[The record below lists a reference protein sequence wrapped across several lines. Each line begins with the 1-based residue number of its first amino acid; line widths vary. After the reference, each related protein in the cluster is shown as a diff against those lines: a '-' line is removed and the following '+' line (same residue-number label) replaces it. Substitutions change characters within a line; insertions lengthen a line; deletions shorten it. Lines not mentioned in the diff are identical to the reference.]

1 MSSSHFQR
9 ELARIMSDF
18 ILISPIQIEGVVKAA
33 IVGFSG
39 LLLVVSILAYKRT
52 GIKKMAFAA
61 AAFSLFA
68 VQLLYEFLEESVLHM
83 LDTPYL
89 DLILSSMTLAILVIF
104 FFAIIKKDSPKM
116 PDRFQDTNY

>member
-9 ELARIMSDF
+9 ELAQIMSDF

-39 LLLVVSILAYKRT
+39 LLLVVSILANKRT
-52 GIKKMAFAA
+52 GIKKMAYAA

-83 LDTPYL
+83 LDTP
-89 DLILSSMTLAILVIF
+89 ISTLYYH
-104 FFAIIKKDSPKM
+104 
-116 PDRFQDTNY
+116 Q

>member
-1 MSSSHFQR
+1 
-9 ELARIMSDF
+9 
-18 ILISPIQIEGVVKAA
+18 
-33 IVGFSG
+33 
-39 LLLVVSILAYKRT
+39 
-52 GIKKMAFAA
+52 MAFAA